1 MPLRPWRRKRKTLR
15 QSRRLKVL
23 SQILKSARL
32 NPPRKPL
39 ANRNDALH
47 FTSPR
52 LFASRALAHRHHGF
66 SSRAHRS
73 RRSCAANARR
83 RRHGFRFNSASPRP
97 GPRSD
102 DSCSVW
108 PLSRR
113 SRARQSRRIISF
125 SAARAPRRSRTLS
138 CHART
143 RLRSADRLL
152 RDWNSRG
159 PARSA
164 APWKTR
170 RPRRRLFHFARTLH
184 SEFRARPAAH
194 FDFLRAHRLAA
205 GQRTRRHLASHP
217 AGHHAGSRACRDSH
231 AHGAHLGARTAG
243 ERLRPHR
250 ARQGP
255 HRTRRPVASR
265 ISQRA
270 DSHSHHSRLAI
281 WYASRRNHCYRNDF
295 LLAGHRPPRRASH
308 RSTRLSAA
316 ARLHS
321 CHCCFIRPGKS
332 ADGSGLRVRR
342 SACAPAMKALRE
354 FLRHSVP
361 GSVGFV
367 LCVILIILAVG
378 APWLAPY
385 NPAAQNLPARL
396 VPPSAAHWMGTDE
409 LGRDVLS
416 RVIYGARVSMS
427 VSVSV
432 VFGAGIIGLILGSL
446 AGYFGGW
453 FDRIVNII
461 LINAFLSFPGILLA
475 IAFAAFLGPGL
486 GNVII
491 ALTITGWAGYARL
504 SRAQVLQA
512 KEMDFVTAARSLG
525 ASHTRILV
533 RHLLPNIIQPVLVQ
547 GTIALAGAILAEST
561 LSFLGL
567 GVLAPMSSWGAMLN
581 DARGHLFDAPHMVI
595 FPALAV
601 MTAVLAFNLLG
612 DALRDWMDPRIRS
625 YLVVTD
631 LAR

>member
-1 MPLRPWRRKRKTLR
+1 
-15 QSRRLKVL
+15 
-23 SQILKSARL
+23 
-32 NPPRKPL
+32 
-39 ANRNDALH
+39 
-47 FTSPR
+47 
-52 LFASRALAHRHHGF
+52 
-66 SSRAHRS
+66 
-73 RRSCAANARR
+73 
-83 RRHGFRFNSASPRP
+83 
-97 GPRSD
+97 
-102 DSCSVW
+102 
-108 PLSRR
+108 
-113 SRARQSRRIISF
+113 
-125 SAARAPRRSRTLS
+125 
-138 CHART
+138 
-143 RLRSADRLL
+143 
-152 RDWNSRG
+152 
-159 PARSA
+159 
-164 APWKTR
+164 
-170 RPRRRLFHFARTLH
+170 
-184 SEFRARPAAH
+184 
-194 FDFLRAHRLAA
+194 
-205 GQRTRRHLASHP
+205 
-217 AGHHAGSRACRDSH
+217 
-231 AHGAHLGARTAG
+231 
-243 ERLRPHR
+243 
-250 ARQGP
+250 
-255 HRTRRPVASR
+255 
-265 ISQRA
+265 
-270 DSHSHHSRLAI
+270 
-281 WYASRRNHCYRNDF
+281 
-295 LLAGHRPPRRASH
+295 
-308 RSTRLSAA
+308 
-316 ARLHS
+316 
-321 CHCCFIRPGKS
+321 
-332 ADGSGLRVRR
+332 
-342 SACAPAMKALRE
+342 MKALRE

-385 NPAAQNLPARL
+385 NPAAQNLHARL

-446 AGYFGGW
+446 AGYFGSW
-453 FDRIVNII
+453 FDRFVNII

-504 SRAQVLQA
+504 ARAQVLQA